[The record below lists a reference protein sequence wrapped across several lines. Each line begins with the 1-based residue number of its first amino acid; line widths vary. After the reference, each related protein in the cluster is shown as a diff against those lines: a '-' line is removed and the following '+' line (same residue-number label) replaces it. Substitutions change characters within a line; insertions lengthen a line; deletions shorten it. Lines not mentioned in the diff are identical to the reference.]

1 MYAYIEG
8 KLADKSPTTL
18 VIDAG
23 GIGYE
28 ISCTQSALANAPQIN
43 EFTRVY
49 TYLCVRE
56 DAMELMGFESAE
68 EKRMFLRLISVSGI
82 GPRTALGILGAMP
95 LKDLTLALM
104 TGDTAMLARAP
115 GIGKKTAQRLALELK
130 DKLSADDFSV
140 SPLPDQLGGQ
150 QGVQQGAVGE
160 AIAALQSLG
169 YTPQEAARA
178 VSAACKSGADET
190 KADEMVRIALRG
202 MVKG

>member
-178 VSAACKSGADET
+178 VSAACKSGADEN